1 MATAK
6 TNAVR
11 LLDRLGV
18 PFELREYEV
27 DPDDLAAETVA
38 RKVGLPPE
46 QVFKT
51 LVARGDKHG
60 VCLAVVPGNCELD
73 LKALAKATGDKK
85 IDTVPLK
92 EVEPLTGYV
101 RGGVTA
107 LACKK
112 PYPVYLDESASLFD
126 RISISAGL
134 RGLQV
139 LIAPDDYI
147 RATRA
152 IVAPIA
158 RDKATGECKPTLQG
172 SIPPCPMM
180 RESRSTDHRLAVR
193 VGHTHGRLGRTP
205 RLLDPVRGQPPHRI
219 PTPLVPGRGRRRT
232 LLRQR
237 PPGRAPLRLGA

>member
-1 MATAK
+1 VATAK

-11 LLDRLGV
+11 LLERLGV
-18 PFELREYEV
+18 PFELRAYEV

-46 QVFKT
+46 EVFKT

-92 EVEPLTGYV
+92 DVEPLTGYI

-112 PYPVYLDESASLFD
+112 PYPVYLDETAQLFD
-126 RISISAGL
+126 VISISAGM

-139 LIAPDDYI
+139 LLTPYDYI
-147 RATRA
+147 RVVEAR
-152 IVAPIA
+152 VAPIA
-158 RDKATGECKPTLQG
+158 REKE
-172 SIPPCPMM
+172 
-180 RESRSTDHRLAVR
+180 
-193 VGHTHGRLGRTP
+193 
-205 RLLDPVRGQPPHRI
+205 
-219 PTPLVPGRGRRRT
+219 
-232 LLRQR
+232 
-237 PPGRAPLRLGA
+237 

>member
-1 MATAK
+1 VRTAK

-18 PFELREYEV
+18 RYELREYEV

-73 LKALAKATGDKK
+73 LKALARATGDKK

-92 EVEPLTGYV
+92 DVEPLTGYI

-112 PYPVYLDESASLFD
+112 PYPVFIDETAQLFD
-126 RISISAGL
+126 VISISAGM
-134 RGLQV
+134 RGLQI
-139 LIAPDDYI
+139 LLAPDDYI
-147 RATRA
+147 RVVDAK
-152 IVAPIA
+152 VAPIA
-158 RDKATGECKPTLQG
+158 KDKE
-172 SIPPCPMM
+172 
-180 RESRSTDHRLAVR
+180 
-193 VGHTHGRLGRTP
+193 
-205 RLLDPVRGQPPHRI
+205 
-219 PTPLVPGRGRRRT
+219 
-232 LLRQR
+232 
-237 PPGRAPLRLGA
+237 

>member
-1 MATAK
+1 VKTAK

-18 PFELREYEV
+18 RYELREYEV
-27 DPDDLAAETVA
+27 DPEDLAAESVA

-60 VCLAVVPGNCELD
+60 VCLAVIPGNCELD

-92 EVEPLTGYV
+92 EVEPLTGYI

-112 PYPVYLDESASLFD
+112 PYPIFIDETAQLFD
-126 RISISAGL
+126 VISISAGM
-134 RGLQV
+134 RGLQI
-139 LIAPDDYI
+139 LIAPGDYI
-147 RATRA
+147 RVVDTK
-152 IVAPIA
+152 VAPIA
-158 RDKATGECKPTLQG
+158 KDKE
-172 SIPPCPMM
+172 
-180 RESRSTDHRLAVR
+180 
-193 VGHTHGRLGRTP
+193 
-205 RLLDPVRGQPPHRI
+205 
-219 PTPLVPGRGRRRT
+219 
-232 LLRQR
+232 
-237 PPGRAPLRLGA
+237 